1 MTLPNFLGIGAMRSG
16 TTWLDKILRSHPD
29 IYLPE
34 RRKEV
39 HFFDQ
44 YYQRGINWY
53 QEFFPSSSQASKYQN
68 IGEITP
74 KYLYASQVPNRIR
87 EHLPNCR
94 FIVILRNPADRAYSQ
109 YGFSVKNFDENRT
122 FQEYLKQESEVFLR
136 GLYSQQLKRYLQYFP
151 LERFLILIYEDTI
164 NYPEQAL
171 SKLANFLGID
181 ANKFDRNTL
190 TQRAN
195 PSRRVRFSR
204 ARALAIRFGAF
215 LQSKDLDWV
224 WNVAKNSGMRSIF
237 EQGEALAPI
246 DPNLRMEL
254 ISKYEPDIVFLEELM
269 GIDLSVW
276 RNR

>member
-44 YYQRGINWY
+44 YYERGINWY
-53 QEFFPSSSQASKYQN
+53 QAFFPSSAQAYTYQN

-74 KYLYASQVPNRIR
+74 KYLYAPQVPNRIR

-109 YGFSVKNFDENRT
+109 YGFSVKNFDESRT
-122 FQEYLKQESEVFLR
+122 FQEYFNQESEVFMR

-151 LERFLILIYEDTI
+151 LEKFLILIYEHTV

-171 SKLANFLGID
+171 NQLANFLGID
-181 ANKFDRNTL
+181 ANKFDRNIL
-190 TQRAN
+190 KQRAN
-195 PSRRVRFSR
+195 PSRKVRFSR

-215 LQSKDLDWV
+215 LQSKDLDLL
-224 WNVAKNSGMRSIF
+224 WNVVKNSGMRRIF
-237 EQGEALAPI
+237 EQGDALPSI
-246 DPNLRMEL
+246 NPSVRTEL
-254 ISKYEPDIVFLEELM
+254 ISKYELDITLLEDLIGM
-269 GIDLSVW
+269 DLSVW
-276 RNR
+276 RKG